1 MLWSHD
7 GEGGGL
13 ADGCRRVV
21 SGSAEGVHAVYK
33 HASKPGRVVVPM
45 HAGDLPKGTLNDI
58 LKKSG
63 LKK

>member
-1 MLWSHD
+1 MVAAGWILD
-7 GEGGGL
+7 RPKGF
-13 ADGCRRVV
+13 
-21 SGSAEGVHAVYK
+21 HAVYK